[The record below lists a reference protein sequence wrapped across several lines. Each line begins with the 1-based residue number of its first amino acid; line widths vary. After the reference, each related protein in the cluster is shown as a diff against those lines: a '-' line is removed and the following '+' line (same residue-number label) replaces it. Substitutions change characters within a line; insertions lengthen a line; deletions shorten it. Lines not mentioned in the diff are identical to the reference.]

1 MFNEFIVKL
10 MGKRLFM
17 PGYTILFIVCLTFCA
32 SCNKKK
38 LKIIEGPFLPT
49 QESLSQ
55 YQCPKWFRD
64 AKLGFWAHWGPQS
77 VPRQGDW
84 YARNMYLQ
92 GSRQYNYHVEHYGHP
107 SKFGYKDV
115 IALWKAEKWDPDK
128 LMAIY
133 KKAGARYFVSM
144 GSHHDNF
151 FMWNSKINPYNAV
164 NMGPKK
170 DIVGLWQQAAKKY
183 GLHFG
188 VSEHTGASYRWFQS
202 SHASDTTGPLKGI
215 PYDGANPKYSAL
227 YHNKIDSVDPYKPG
241 NWFLISDD
249 LKRNWYYK
257 IKELVDTYHPDLL
270 YSDAPF
276 NWMNFSTSMLANYY
290 NGNIAFNGGN
300 LEAVF
305 NSKDTKPGQGVMFVE
320 DLERSVK
327 DNGSPVPWQ
336 TDTSI
341 GDWFYRTGQ
350 KYKTST
356 QIIQMLVDI
365 VSKNGNLLLNIVQT
379 PEGDL
384 EPDVLKIL
392 DEIGE
397 WMAVNGE
404 GIYGSRPWKIWGEKP
419 INEPSVPF
427 DGYNNEGRTSESY
440 SARDIRFTTKGDTL
454 YAFCLAAP
462 TEAIKI
468 ASLGGKSNYKVKDI
482 VSVEMVGSS
491 EKIIWKQ
498 EDSALVINKPATIP
512 SGDVQVPAFRIKFK

>member
-1 MFNEFIVKL
+1 MNNMKIRVFIPVLISFIIISAAFFTSCKEKQLKIVK
-10 MGKRLFM
+10 G
-17 PGYTILFIVCLTFCA
+17 T
-32 SCNKKK
+32 
-38 LKIIEGPFLPT
+38 FLPT

-55 YQCPKWFRD
+55 YQCPEWFRD
-64 AKLGFWAHWGPQS
+64 AKLGFWAHWGPQA

-84 YARNMYLQ
+84 YARNMYIQ
-92 GSRQYNYHVEHYGHP
+92 GSRQNRYHVATYGPP
-107 SKFGYKDV
+107 SEFGYKEI
-115 IALWKAEKWDPDK
+115 IALFKPVKWEPEK
-128 LMAIY
+128 LMALY
-133 KKAGARYFVSM
+133 KKTGARYFVAM
-144 GSHHDNF
+144 ASHHDNF
-151 FMWNSKINPYNAV
+151 FMWNSKINPFNSV

-170 DIVGLWQQAAKKY
+170 DMVSIWQAAAKKE

-202 SHASDTTGPLKGI
+202 SHASDTTGPLKGV
-215 PYDGANPKYSAL
+215 PYDGANPKYAAL
-227 YHNKIDSVDPYKPG
+227 YHDKIDSVNPYKPG
-241 NWFLISDD
+241 NWFLISEE
-249 LKRNWYYK
+249 LKLDWYYK
-257 IKELVDTYHPDLL
+257 VKELVDTYHPDLL

-276 NWMNFSTSMLANYY
+276 GWGNVSTSMLANFY
-290 NGNIAFNGGN
+290 NGNIANNGGK
-300 LEAVF
+300 LQAVY

-327 DNGSPVPWQ
+327 DEGSPVPWQ

-397 WMAVNGE
+397 WTTVNGE

-419 INEPSVPF
+419 ADAPVIEFNR
-427 DGYNNEGRTSESY
+427 YNTERRISEAY
-440 SARDIRFTTKGDTL
+440 SAKDIRFTSKGDTL

-462 TEAIKI
+462 SKEIKI
-468 ASLGGKSNYKVKDI
+468 ASLGKKSKYEVKDI
-482 VSVEMVGSS
+482 VSVEMVGSN
-491 EKIIWKQ
+491 EKIAWKQ
-498 EDSALVINKPATIP
+498 EEAALVIGKLKTLP
-512 SGDVQVPAFRIKFK
+512 SGQVQIPAFRIKFIK